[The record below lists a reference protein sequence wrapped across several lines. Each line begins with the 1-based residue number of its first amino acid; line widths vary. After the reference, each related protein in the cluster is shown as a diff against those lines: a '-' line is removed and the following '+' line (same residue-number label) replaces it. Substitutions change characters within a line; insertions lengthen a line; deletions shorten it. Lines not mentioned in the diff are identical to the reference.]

1 MRISG
6 CDVLTGAAKAT
17 NASPEAEQQSH
28 CQRTPRPWHGDFSSP
43 PSARRRRQQTSVT
56 RYRERT
62 AASAPR
68 AVLRRVRWSSAF
80 APLRAASRPFAPGT
94 RARGARG
101 SSVRNPEAKAR
112 PSYAGG
118 RAPPPQRV
126 GGRRPLC
133 EPRVRPSLARGKG
146 AGPPFAVRTAPERPQ
161 RHAPKGHGQR
171 RGDQVPRRGR
181 APKGHAAG
189 PRPGCRTSAQTWL
202 LGRQEKPPPGAART
216 EGRTPGATRGL
227 CSPCARGLVPSPRS
241 SP

>member
-1 MRISG
+1 MARG
-6 CDVLTGAAKAT
+6 L
-17 NASPEAEQQSH
+17 
-28 CQRTPRPWHGDFSSP
+28 FSSP

-112 PSYAGG
+112 PSYARG

-146 AGPPFAVRTAPERPQ
+146 AGPPFAVRTTPERPQ
-161 RHAPKGHGQR
+161 RHAPKGRGQVG
-171 RGDQVPRRGR
+171 GDQVPRRGR
-181 APKGHAAG
+181 APEGHAAG
-189 PRPGCRTSAQTWL
+189 PRPACRTSAQTWL

-227 CSPCARGLVPSPRS
+227 CSPRARGLVPGPRS

>member
-1 MRISG
+1 MPRRGENQWLRRAHRSCKG
-6 CDVLTGAAKAT
+6 HKRFPRGGTAVPLPENAAAMARGLFLPAVSQ
-17 NASPEAEQQSH
+17 ASP
-28 CQRTPRPWHGDFSSP
+28 T
-43 PSARRRRQQTSVT
+43 QTSVT

-133 EPRVRPSLARGKG
+133 EPRVHPSLARGKG
-146 AGPPFAVRTAPERPQ
+146 AGPPFAVRTREATT
-161 RHAPKGHGQR
+161 
-171 RGDQVPRRGR
+171 
-181 APKGHAAG
+181 
-189 PRPGCRTSAQTWL
+189 PRP
-202 LGRQEKPPPGAART
+202 
-216 EGRTPGATRGL
+216 
-227 CSPCARGLVPSPRS
+227 
-241 SP
+241 